1 MTDRK
6 ASKITHNKQ
15 GQGSASNTKI
25 TGDSVQKR
33 TAPKQRQPETTVSNK
48 KNLMVEFEKAEAESK
63 LKIK

>member
-6 ASKITHNKQ
+6 ASKITHNK
-15 GQGSASNTKI
+15 QGSASNTKI